1 MLLMGGGYFLLDS
14 SHITIMYADWG
25 GEGRGYEAVQY
36 NQSDL
41 AIANSVQLS
50 QEDFDSGSYTMG
62 CTTVSDNGRY
72 IFNSYGTSSKFIID
86 TTTKATKK
94 ICEISSQSGDVCD
107 VELDLG
113 DDWQAFGSDYSSVSP
128 IYISDDADDL
138 VWASSLDGE
147 KAISILHNNEFSMVY
162 VKDITPT
169 DILQYM
175 SSSYNDGIITKSD
188 NGWYYSYTYTAQGE
202 NEIAGQYNWVESIT
216 IALDDNFNVLGSYKQ
231 EASSNYNLRLY
242 SSEGE
247 HLYEMQYMAPYEH
260 YEIVHIPP
268 ADGMPDYDDWQAT
281 TIPANLKV
289 NTYKLTIPDNGG
301 DEDNGGEDNNSDDSS
316 SDDIEAPNTGFKN
329 N

>member
-1 MLLMGGGYFLLDS
+1 M
-14 SHITIMYADWG
+14 
-25 GEGRGYEAVQY
+25 
-36 NQSDL
+36 
-41 AIANSVQLS
+41 
-50 QEDFDSGSYTMG
+50 
-62 CTTVSDNGRY
+62 
-72 IFNSYGTSSKFIID
+72 
-86 TTTKATKK
+86 
-94 ICEISSQSGDVCD
+94 
-107 VELDLG
+107 
-113 DDWQAFGSDYSSVSP
+113 
-128 IYISDDADDL
+128 

-147 KAISILHNNEFSMVY
+147 KAISRLHNNEFSMVY

-169 DILQYM
+169 DVLQYM